1 MLNELTGDLLVHIS
15 YYLHP
20 KDFYT
25 VLVLSK
31 DFSTRSTHLVS
42 LRWPGCGNLRQLN
55 HLYNLVK
62 KECLRFKTER
72 DLRIQFPLYNN
83 RRRLR
88 REETPILMF

>member
-25 VLVLSK
+25 VFTLSS
-31 DFSTRSTHLVS
+31 DFSTRATALTS
-42 LRWPGCGNLRQLN
+42 LRWPGCGNRRQLN
-55 HLYNLVK
+55 HLYNMVQ
-62 KECLRFKTER
+62 KECLRFKTAR

>member
-20 KDFYT
+20 KDFYA
-25 VLVLSK
+25 VFVLSK
-31 DFSTRSTHLVS
+31 DWSGRAASLVS
-42 LRWPGCGNLRQLN
+42 LRWPGCGSRRQLN
-55 HLYNLVK
+55 QLYNMVQ
-62 KECLRFKTER
+62 KECLRFKTAR